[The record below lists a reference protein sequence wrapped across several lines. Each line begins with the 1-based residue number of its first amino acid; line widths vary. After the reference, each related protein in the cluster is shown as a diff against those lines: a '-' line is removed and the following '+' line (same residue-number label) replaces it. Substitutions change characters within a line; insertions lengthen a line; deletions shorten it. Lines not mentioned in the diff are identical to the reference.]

1 MRIMAAALTNIAAL
15 LLSNPVSAQ
24 PPAIRAD
31 GPMPPVQMVP
41 THRIKAECAA
51 RTPVVV
57 TEEMKLKN
65 ELRDRPALYAFVFER
80 ALVRERRTCKPD

>member
-1 MRIMAAALTNIAAL
+1 MRIWTVTLMNIATL

-24 PPAIRAD
+24 HPAIRAD

-41 THRIKAECAA
+41 ADLIKAECVA

-65 ELRDRPALYAFVFER
+65 EPRDRPALYALVFAQ